1 MAVEPAKRPPSWRS
15 LSDFFHDVEGLLEVG
30 RRFLFDQFSLRPG
43 HRAKG
48 GEFLDED
55 LAGQRVLLDRV
66 VKVGLGEGRFV
77 ALVVPVAAVAEKIDD
92 HVASELLAE
101 IEGDFRDQGDGH
113 GVLAIDVKN
122 GGFDHLGHVGGV
134 EAGARVGREGGE
146 ADLVVHHDVQGAA
159 GFVAGELRHV
169 EDLGHDALSGEG
181 GVAVDEKG
189 KDFLPFFGVAENAL
203 PGAGHP
209 FDHGIDRLE
218 MARVGGETHPHGIA
232 GLADTLGEVAE
243 VVFHVAIAADHLGE
257 KIFRELV
264 EDEFERFAQE
274 IGQDVEPA
282 AVGHPHDDFLHPDR
296 FATLQDGIKN
306 DEQRLGALEGET
318 FLPDITR
325 VEEVFEGFGFVELA
339 EDGAMQGGILP
350 VVVAAVF
357 DALPDPVAQARIL
370 DVHELGADGLAVNT
384 AQFGKHFAEQH
395 RPAVAEIFR
404 GDGALEIA
412 FGETDGLE
420 REERVLRRFRGER
433 VETRD
438 GVPEG
443 TVGVGQ
449 RIGTALEGDIFRH
462 GSAGAFGQFLR
473 LGQTKLETLEKGVP
487 LRSDR
492 FVVFF
497 PALVVFFEQF
507 GVPVT
512 RQRLA
517 HGGADLQPSPESA
530 PLATQRRGSAR
541 NFRSALQRH
550 VSLPPPRTAQICPL
564 GPAPKE
570 GAGLCA
576 MIKVEGLTKKY
587 AGITAVKDLN
597 FTVEKGEIV
606 GFLGPNG
613 AGKSTTMRILSCYL
627 SATSGTARVAGF
639 DVASQSREVRSRVG
653 YMPENVALYPEMRVQ
668 EYLEYRAALKG
679 VRGRRNRQRVNA
691 VKELCNLRE
700 VDQKLIGALSKGYRQ
715 RVGLADA
722 LLHDPDLLI
731 LDEPTIGLDPNQIR
745 QVRQLIKDL
754 GKRHTI
760 LLSTHILSEVEM
772 TCSRVLI
779 IDRGRIAASDTP
791 EALAG
796 RVRTAGGIRA
806 EIRAGAGDLEKALA
820 ELPGVRKAEVEEMPD
835 GWQGCVLRT
844 DAEHDPREAVAR
856 LAAAR
861 GWALR
866 ELGREQ
872 VNLER
877 VFAEITQSE
886 ELR

>member
-1 MAVEPAKRPPSWRS
+1 
-15 LSDFFHDVEGLLEVG
+15 
-30 RRFLFDQFSLRPG
+30 
-43 HRAKG
+43 
-48 GEFLDED
+48 
-55 LAGQRVLLDRV
+55 
-66 VKVGLGEGRFV
+66 
-77 ALVVPVAAVAEKIDD
+77 
-92 HVASELLAE
+92 
-101 IEGDFRDQGDGH
+101 
-113 GVLAIDVKN
+113 
-122 GGFDHLGHVGGV
+122 
-134 EAGARVGREGGE
+134 
-146 ADLVVHHDVQGAA
+146 
-159 GFVAGELRHV
+159 
-169 EDLGHDALSGEG
+169 
-181 GVAVDEKG
+181 
-189 KDFLPFFGVAENAL
+189 
-203 PGAGHP
+203 
-209 FDHGIDRLE
+209 
-218 MARVGGETHPHGIA
+218 
-232 GLADTLGEVAE
+232 
-243 VVFHVAIAADHLGE
+243 
-257 KIFRELV
+257 
-264 EDEFERFAQE
+264 
-274 IGQDVEPA
+274 
-282 AVGHPHDDFLHPDR
+282 
-296 FATLQDGIKN
+296 
-306 DEQRLGALEGET
+306 
-318 FLPDITR
+318 
-325 VEEVFEGFGFVELA
+325 
-339 EDGAMQGGILP
+339 
-350 VVVAAVF
+350 
-357 DALPDPVAQARIL
+357 
-370 DVHELGADGLAVNT
+370 
-384 AQFGKHFAEQH
+384 
-395 RPAVAEIFR
+395 
-404 GDGALEIA
+404 
-412 FGETDGLE
+412 
-420 REERVLRRFRGER
+420 
-433 VETRD
+433 
-438 GVPEG
+438 
-443 TVGVGQ
+443 
-449 RIGTALEGDIFRH
+449 
-462 GSAGAFGQFLR
+462 
-473 LGQTKLETLEKGVP
+473 
-487 LRSDR
+487 
-492 FVVFF
+492 
-497 PALVVFFEQF
+497 
-507 GVPVT
+507 
-512 RQRLA
+512 
-517 HGGADLQPSPESA
+517 
-530 PLATQRRGSAR
+530 
-541 NFRSALQRH
+541 
-550 VSLPPPRTAQICPL
+550 
-564 GPAPKE
+564 
-570 GAGLCA
+570 

-627 SATSGTARVAGF
+627 SASSGTASVAGF

-691 VKELCNLRE
+691 VKELCNLRD

-820 ELPGVRKAEVEEMPD
+820 ALPGVRKAEVEEMPD